1 MIFGDKLKKIESYAK
16 KGRSAKLIGLLND
29 KKQDVRL
36 AAIKALGGI
45 GDDTSVN
52 NLIVLMADPDPVI
65 RKQVAV
71 SMGDTGKDVCKTH
84 LQSRVSVEKDE
95 AVLEAVHDSI
105 MRISKEVG
113 YVR

>member
-16 KGRSAKLIGLLND
+16 KGKSAKVVGLLND

-45 GDDTSVN
+45 GDDASVN

-65 RKQVAV
+65 RKQVAA
-71 SMGDTGKDVCKTH
+71 SMGDVGKDVCKTH
-84 LQSRVSVEKDE
+84 LQSRVNIEKDE
-95 AVLEAVHDSI
+95 AVLDAVHDSI
-105 MRISKEVG
+105 MRISQKVG
-113 YVR
+113 YIR